1 MPTQHMLH
9 LLKLA
14 VGCPTIDDLAARQ
27 IARIKADP
35 PLRHQTRST
44 PRRAD
49 EIAGRGSIYW
59 VVGGFIQVRQRIIAI
74 ETDVWDDG
82 SACCGLHLDAALV
95 PVTPR
100 PVKPFQGW
108 RYLEGPAAPADLARG
123 TGASSA
129 SLAAMPAKMRKELA
143 ELGLL

>member
-1 MPTQHMLH
+1 MVH

-14 VGCPTIDDLAARQ
+14 VGCATVDDLTLRQ
-27 IARIKADP
+27 KARITADP

-59 VVGGFIQVRQRIIAI
+59 VVGGFIQVRQRIVAV
-74 ETDVWDDG
+74 EPDVWDDG
-82 SACCGLHLDAALV
+82 SACCGLHLDPVLV

-108 RYLEGPAAPADLARG
+108 RYLEAGDAPADLARG
-123 TGASSA
+123 AGAA
-129 SLAAMPAKMRKELA
+129 AAALAAMPARMRKELA